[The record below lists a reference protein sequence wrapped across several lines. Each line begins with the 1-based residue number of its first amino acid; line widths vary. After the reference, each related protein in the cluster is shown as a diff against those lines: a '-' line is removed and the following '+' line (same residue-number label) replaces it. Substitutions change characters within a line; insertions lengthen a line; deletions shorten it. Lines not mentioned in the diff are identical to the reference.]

1 MNEVT
6 LGGRG
11 LNNRISNLLLI
22 CLYFKLL
29 TLNFRLLT
37 FTAWTCNHEKII
49 SWSVNEWTKSPLGGG
64 GSIIEL
70 VISFWFAYILK
81 INSSCCSMTT
91 VRMVHSCSS
100 WNNVLIR
107 FYSVKECHHQ
117 NAFEQSEKDKLKK
130 EVNNLEKISL
140 SNALPTTLTT
150 TKAMPTK
157 ITVTTRAVV
166 MAVFG
171 TITRWHT

>member
-1 MNEVT
+1 MWNVNYT
-6 LGGRG
+6 
-11 LNNRISNLLLI
+11 
-22 CLYFKLL
+22 YF
-29 TLNFRLLT
+29 T

-49 SWSVNEWTKSPLGGG
+49 LWRVNEWTKSPLGRGLNNR
-64 GSIIEL
+64 IR
-70 VISFWFAYILK
+70 FAYILK
-81 INSSCCSMTT
+81 INSSYCSMTT
-91 VRMVHSCSS
+91 VHMVHSCSS

-130 EVNNLEKISL
+130 EVNDTEKISL

-157 ITVTTRAVV
+157 ITTVTTRAVV

-171 TITRWHT
+171 TIKQMVYIVVPNQYREKVTGHNHRLILISF